1 MYPEIQPY
9 QSEWLKVSP
18 LHELYVEQVG
28 NPKGVPVVVLH
39 GGPGAGCS
47 ANQRRYFD
55 PAFYHVIL
63 FDQRGAGRSKPSAET
78 RDNTLVDIIA
88 DMEIIRQYLGIEQW
102 LVFGG
107 SWGSTVALT
116 YGVNHPSRCLG
127 FILRGIFLMRPFEV
141 QWFMNQ
147 VRYFFPEQ
155 WYAMIATFANLSQ
168 TPIQNP
174 DRLEFQEIL
183 QLMQRVLDT
192 GNQSTIEAMF
202 AAFSGFEEKIMTLHP
217 SKNLPAPGNIM
228 ANIGRIQHHYFAH
241 NMAETEGLLA
251 KIERIKHL
259 SCIIVQGRYD
269 VVCPPISAYDLHQRW
284 PKSTLNM
291 VVGGHSGSD
300 STIAQALVQATDT
313 FKTEIGAS
321 KVTRP

>member
-116 YGVNHPSRCLG
+116 Y
-127 FILRGIFLMRPFEV
+127 
-141 QWFMNQ
+141 
-147 VRYFFPEQ
+147 
-155 WYAMIATFANLSQ
+155 
-168 TPIQNP
+168 
-174 DRLEFQEIL
+174 
-183 QLMQRVLDT
+183 
-192 GNQSTIEAMF
+192 
-202 AAFSGFEEKIMTLHP
+202 
-217 SKNLPAPGNIM
+217 
-228 ANIGRIQHHYFAH
+228 
-241 NMAETEGLLA
+241 
-251 KIERIKHL
+251 
-259 SCIIVQGRYD
+259 
-269 VVCPPISAYDLHQRW
+269 
-284 PKSTLNM
+284 
-291 VVGGHSGSD
+291 
-300 STIAQALVQATDT
+300 
-313 FKTEIGAS
+313 
-321 KVTRP
+321 